1 MATFRVNKDKN
12 YTTINNTGLKDKR
25 LSWKAKGIL
34 AYILTLPDDW
44 VFYRE
49 ELSRHAK
56 DGLDSLRAGMK
67 ELKEYG
73 YLKRF
78 PVRDDNNKIIKWET
92 IIYEVP
98 QNDPVAEKPPVEI
111 PSEVKPPVENPT
123 LLSTKELSTNKQNTN
138 IQSSSSIFSFY
149 ENNFGILN
157 SFIAESITQWV
168 NDTSEELV
176 QAAMERALKQQKKW
190 NYAEGILKQWVNK
203 NIRTLADVNAAEIE
217 FKNKGKKGA
226 NRNGNTNEKTGRI
239 PGIEGELPF

>member
-12 YTTINNTGLKDKR
+12 YTTINNTGLKDQR

-78 PVRDDNNKIIKWET
+78 PVRDANNKIIRWET

-98 QNDPVAEKPPVEI
+98 QNDPLAEKPPVEI
-111 PSEVKPPVENPT
+111 PSEGKPPVENPK

-138 IQSSSSIFSFY
+138 IQSSSIFSFY

-157 SFIAESITQWV
+157 SFIAESISQWV

-176 QAAMERALKQQKKW
+176 QAAMERALKRQKKW

-217 FKNKGKKGA
+217 FKNKGKKG
-226 NRNGNTNEKTGRI
+226 EKNNASVRKNSSF
-239 PGIEGELPF
+239 IEKYDFE